1 MHPPSTR
8 PRPLGTTSPARRGTS
23 GLPAPVACERVLDR
37 PRFDVDRDSL
47 LRAISPRESTSR
59 PACHD
64 PRAIGCSRSGRGA
77 RGGLLHLFREEP
89 RDERESAGSR
99 NASPARSHATSGR
112 GRRENEVRAAGEG
125 GTTRDERRAAPRSRH
140 RVSIQDLDPPV
151 VLRSTPTGLVASR
164 QVRLPRERR
173 SRGSARTTPPLPR
186 GAPRRAPRCR
196 TTSPLPR
203 VATRRLG
210 ECRKSQRLSRE
221 SPRDDWESAGSR
233 NASPARSHATSG
245 GAPNTPHL
253 SREERSD
260 ERERSGRDRRSRPG

>member
-1 MHPPSTR
+1 MLPTPTKPTGSPMHPPSTR

-37 PRFDVDRDSL
+37 PRFDVDR
-47 LRAISPRESTSR
+47 
-59 PACHD
+59 
-64 PRAIGCSRSGRGA
+64 
-77 RGGLLHLFREEP
+77 
-89 RDERESAGSR
+89 ESAGSR

-112 GRRENEVRAAGEG
+112 GRRANEVRVAGEG

-221 SPRDDWESAGSR
+221 EPR
-233 NASPARSHATSG
+233 
-245 GAPNTPHL
+245 
-253 SREERSD
+253 D
-260 ERERSGRDRRSRPG
+260 ERERPPRERSSRGG